1 MKRPMITIDECMSM
15 SEKELNEFLDKD
27 ERLKSII
34 NECVDR
40 CLRKYLNENTKYSI
54 PKFLY
59 HATPSCY
66 LSSIKKNG
74 LGGKIPRKRFWDY
87 DSTEYAN
94 IKKGCFLA
102 TDEYVAESYLEAS
115 EKFEDFSEWYEERYG
130 KELNIVVFKIPTSNL
145 DLRLLKIDTNQLIDD
160 ETEPTYFYDGVIPY
174 NQMSIIQLY

>member
-1 MKRPMITIDECMSM
+1 MITIDECMSM
-15 SEKELNEFLDKD
+15 SEKELNEFLDRD

-74 LGGKIPRKRFWDY
+74 LGEKIPRKRFWDY

-94 IKKGCFLA
+94 IKKRM
-102 TDEYVAESYLEAS
+102 
-115 EKFEDFSEWYEERYG
+115 FSCH
-130 KELNIVVFKIPTSNL
+130 
-145 DLRLLKIDTNQLIDD
+145 
-160 ETEPTYFYDGVIPY
+160 
-174 NQMSIIQLY
+174 